1 MGGLNGMGVCGA
13 VILITAVFKSLKH
26 FSEIKEVISDAK
38 EHLGFDSSITI
49 TLPVFLTDSKIN
61 SSSSGD

>member
-1 MGGLNGMGVCGA
+1 MGGLNGTGVWGA

-61 SSSSGD
+61 SSSSGE

>member
-61 SSSSGD
+61 SSSSGE